1 MAEAK
6 DKRIF
11 LIDGH
16 ALVFKMYYALLR
28 RPMVNS
34 KGVDTSIL
42 YGFTKYLLELI
53 DRQKPEYL
61 AVAFDPPGGSFRNK
75 LYPAYKAN
83 RDATPQL
90 VIDALDPL
98 CEICRAMDIPVLM
111 IPGFEADDVVGSMAK
126 RAEREGLK
134 VYMVTPDK
142 DYGQLVSPNI
152 YQYKPPKSGSDPEI
166 LDCAAVCAKY
176 GIDRTEQVIDMLA
189 ICGDASDNVPGVKGV
204 GEVGAGKLIRSYG
217 SLEGIYEHIDELSPR
232 QKQMFEEAR
241 DHIDLSKVLVTIK
254 TDIEIDV
261 PTESMAMDGQ
271 MEKRICELFDL
282 YEFGSLKRYLNSF
295 RIKDIHEETKPR
307 KNDVPFREVSAE
319 EICRAAT
326 VSGCCAI
333 VPDGKDSLAIAVP
346 DGKDSLAVAV
356 PDGKDSMAVAVQ
368 DGKGAITAAVPDGK
382 EMMVAKGDR
391 GLFEECLNNP
401 DLKVYCCDIKEWLK
415 DNCIAGTLMDC
426 SLMDYVNNP
435 EKSHRFDSL
444 VSSLL
449 GVELKPKEANP
460 TLFGEEESE
469 EDDGKGA
476 LLACAATLQLGRL
489 LEAELARQGLSDVY
503 LKIEEPLIR
512 VLAKMEKDGVKMDL
526 DSLRSFAAGLREEV
540 QQREEKI
547 RAMAG
552 NPNLN
557 ISSPKQIAA
566 LLYDELQLLQR
577 KKKGN
582 DSTDEET
589 LLSIE
594 DRHPI
599 VREILEFRAAKKLL
613 STYIEPFPGY
623 ISRSDG
629 KIHTCFNQALTA
641 TGRLSSSNP
650 NLQNIPIR
658 SERGK
663 EIRKAFVPSR
673 EGGVIMSAD
682 YSQIELRIMAHL
694 SQDRHL
700 IEAFNSGLDVH
711 KATAAKIFGID
722 SSEVSAEQRR
732 IAKTANFGIMYG
744 ISAFGLSQ
752 RLSCSRAEAKQIID
766 DYFESF
772 PAIRSFIEDTLTAAR
787 ENGYVETI
795 FGRRRFVPDVN
806 SRNGTVRALAER
818 NAVNAPIQG
827 TSADII
833 KMAMAGVDRR
843 LSEAGLKSRMVLQI
857 HDELLFDALEEEI
870 DTLKAIVVEEMENVV
885 RLSVPL
891 TVECDYGKNWLEA
904 H

>member
-271 MEKRICELFDL
+271 VEKRICELFDL

-333 VPDGKDSLAIAVP
+333 VPDGKDSLAVAVP
-346 DGKDSLAVAV
+346 DGKNSLAVAV
-356 PDGKDSMAVAVQ
+356 PE
-368 DGKGAITAAVPDGK
+368 GK

-391 GLFEECLNNP
+391 MLFRECLDNP

-449 GVELKPKEANP
+449 GIELKSKEANP

>member
-271 MEKRICELFDL
+271 VEKRICELFDL

-356 PDGKDSMAVAVQ
+356 PDGK
-368 DGKGAITAAVPDGK
+368 GAITAAVPDGK

-449 GVELKPKEANP
+449 GIELKPKEANP

-469 EDDGKGA
+469 DDDGKGA

-489 LEAELARQGLSDVY
+489 LETELARQGLSDVY

>member
-271 MEKRICELFDL
+271 VEKRICELFDL

-333 VPDGKDSLAIAVP
+333 VPDGKDSLAVAVP

-356 PDGKDSMAVAVQ
+356 PE
-368 DGKGAITAAVPDGK
+368 GK

-391 GLFEECLNNP
+391 MLFRECLDNP
-401 DLKVYCCDIKEWLK
+401 AIKVYCCDIKEWLK

-460 TLFGEEESE
+460 TLFGEDESE

>member
-166 LDCAAVCAKY
+166 LDCAAVCSKY

-271 MEKRICELFDL
+271 VEKRICELFDL

-295 RIKDIHEETKPR
+295 RIKDIHEEAKPR

-333 VPDGKDSLAIAVP
+333 VPDGKDSLAVAVP

-356 PDGKDSMAVAVQ
+356 PDGK
-368 DGKGAITAAVPDGK
+368 GAITAAVPEGK
-382 EMMVAKGDR
+382 EMMVAKGDM

-401 DLKVYCCDIKEWLK
+401 AIKVYCCDIKEWLK

-512 VLAKMEKDGVKMDL
+512 VLAKMERDGVKMDL

>member
-271 MEKRICELFDL
+271 VEKRICELFDF

-333 VPDGKDSLAIAVP
+333 VPEGKDSLAVAVP

-356 PDGKDSMAVAVQ
+356 PDGKDSLAV
-368 DGKGAITAAVPDGK
+368 AVPDGK
-382 EMMVAKGDR
+382 EMMVAMGDR
-391 GLFEECLNNP
+391 MLFRECLDNP

-843 LSEAGLKSRMVLQI
+843 ISEAGLKSRMVLQI

>member
-271 MEKRICELFDL
+271 VEKRICELFDL

-333 VPDGKDSLAIAVP
+333 VPDGKDSLA
-346 DGKDSLAVAV
+346 VAV
-356 PDGKDSMAVAVQ
+356 PEGE
-368 DGKGAITAAVPDGK
+368 

-460 TLFGEEESE
+460 TLFGEDESE

>member
-204 GEVGAGKLIRSYG
+204 GEIGAGKLIRSYG

-271 MEKRICELFDL
+271 VEKRICELFDL

-333 VPDGKDSLAIAVP
+333 VPDGKDSLAVAVT
-346 DGKDSLAVAV
+346 DGKD
-356 PDGKDSMAVAVQ
+356 
-368 DGKGAITAAVPDGK
+368 AITAAVPDGK
-382 EMMVAKGDR
+382 EMMVAVGDR
-391 GLFEECLNNP
+391 MLFEECLNNP

-460 TLFGEEESE
+460 TLFGEDESE

>member
-271 MEKRICELFDL
+271 VEKRICELFDL

-295 RIKDIHEETKPR
+295 RIKDIHEEINPR
-307 KNDVPFREVSAE
+307 KNDIPFREVSAE

-333 VPDGKDSLAIAVP
+333 VPDGKDSLA
-346 DGKDSLAVAV
+346 VAV
-356 PDGKDSMAVAVQ
+356 P

-382 EMMVAKGDR
+382 EMMVAMGDR
-391 GLFEECLNNP
+391 MLFRECLDNP
-401 DLKVYCCDIKEWLK
+401 AIKVYCCDIKEWLK

-449 GVELKPKEANP
+449 GVELKPKEVNP
-460 TLFGEEESE
+460 TLFGEDESE

>member
-271 MEKRICELFDL
+271 VEKRICELFDL

-333 VPDGKDSLAIAVP
+333 VPE
-346 DGKDSLAVAV
+346 GKDSLAV
-356 PDGKDSMAVAVQ
+356 
-368 DGKGAITAAVPDGK
+368 AVPDGK

-391 GLFEECLNNP
+391 GLFNECLNNP

-460 TLFGEEESE
+460 TLFGEDESE

>member
-271 MEKRICELFDL
+271 VEKRICELFDL

-333 VPDGKDSLAIAVP
+333 VPDGKDSLAVAVP
-346 DGKDSLAVAV
+346 DGKNSLAVAV
-356 PDGKDSMAVAVQ
+356 PE
-368 DGKGAITAAVPDGK
+368 GK

-391 GLFEECLNNP
+391 MLFRECLDNP
-401 DLKVYCCDIKEWLK
+401 AIKVYCCDIKEWLK

-449 GVELKPKEANP
+449 GVELKPREANP
-460 TLFGEEESE
+460 TLFGEDESE

>member
-271 MEKRICELFDL
+271 VEKRICELFDL

-333 VPDGKDSLAIAVP
+333 VSDGKNSLAVAVPDGKGSLAVAVPDGKDSLAIAVP
-346 DGKDSLAVAV
+346 DGK
-356 PDGKDSMAVAVQ
+356 
-368 DGKGAITAAVPDGK
+368 
-382 EMMVAKGDR
+382 EMMVAVGDR
-391 GLFEECLNNP
+391 MLFRECLDNP
-401 DLKVYCCDIKEWLK
+401 AIKVYCCDIKEWLK

-449 GVELKPKEANP
+449 GVELKPREANP
-460 TLFGEEESE
+460 TLFGEDESE

>member
-271 MEKRICELFDL
+271 VEKRICELFDF

-319 EICRAAT
+319 EICRAAI

-333 VPDGKDSLAIAVP
+333 VPDGKDSLA
-346 DGKDSLAVAV
+346 VAV
-356 PDGKDSMAVAVQ
+356 PE
-368 DGKGAITAAVPDGK
+368 GK

-391 GLFEECLNNP
+391 MLFRECLDNP

-547 RAMAG
+547 RSMAG

>member
-271 MEKRICELFDL
+271 VEKRICELFDL

-333 VPDGKDSLAIAVP
+333 VPE
-346 DGKDSLAVAV
+346 GKDSLAVAV
-356 PDGKDSMAVAVQ
+356 PDGKDSLAVAV
-368 DGKGAITAAVPDGK
+368 PEGK
-382 EMMVAKGDR
+382 EMMVAMGDR
-391 GLFEECLNNP
+391 VLFEECLNNP

-449 GVELKPKEANP
+449 GVELKPKETNP
-460 TLFGEEESE
+460 TLFGEDESE

-833 KMAMAGVDRR
+833 KMSMAGVDRR

>member
-271 MEKRICELFDL
+271 VEKRICELFDL

-295 RIKDIHEETKPR
+295 RIKDIHEEAKPR
-307 KNDVPFREVSAE
+307 KNDVPFREVSAK

-333 VPDGKDSLAIAVP
+333 VPEGKDSLAVAVP

-356 PDGKDSMAVAVQ
+356 PDGKD
-368 DGKGAITAAVPDGK
+368 AITAAVPNGK
-382 EMMVAKGDR
+382 EIMVAMGDR
-391 GLFEECLNNP
+391 MLFRECLDNP
-401 DLKVYCCDIKEWLK
+401 AIKVYCCDIKEWLK

-460 TLFGEEESE
+460 TLFGEDESE

-489 LEAELARQGLSDVY
+489 LETELARQGLSDVY

-547 RAMAG
+547 RTMAG

>member
-271 MEKRICELFDL
+271 VEKRICELFDL

-333 VPDGKDSLAIAVP
+333 VPDGKDSLAVAVP
-346 DGKDSLAVAV
+346 EGKGAITAAVPEGKDSLAVAV
-356 PDGKDSMAVAVQ
+356 PDGK
-368 DGKGAITAAVPDGK
+368 
-382 EMMVAKGDR
+382 EMMVAVGDR
-391 GLFEECLNNP
+391 MLFKECLDNP

-449 GVELKPKEANP
+449 GIELKPKEVNP
-460 TLFGEEESE
+460 TLFGEDESE

-489 LEAELARQGLSDVY
+489 LETELARQGLSDVY

-547 RAMAG
+547 RSMAG

>member
-271 MEKRICELFDL
+271 VEKRICELFDF

-333 VPDGKDSLAIAVP
+333 VPEGKDSLAVAVP

-356 PDGKDSMAVAVQ
+356 PDGK
-368 DGKGAITAAVPDGK
+368 GAITAAVQDGK
-382 EMMVAKGDR
+382 EMMVAMGDR
-391 GLFEECLNNP
+391 MLFRECLDNP
-401 DLKVYCCDIKEWLK
+401 AIKVYCCDIKEWLK

-449 GVELKPKEANP
+449 GVELKPKETNP
-460 TLFGEEESE
+460 TLFGEDESE

>member
-271 MEKRICELFDL
+271 VEKRICELFDL

-333 VPDGKDSLAIAVP
+333 VPEGKD
-346 DGKDSLAVAV
+346 
-356 PDGKDSMAVAVQ
+356 
-368 DGKGAITAAVPDGK
+368 AITAAVPDGK
-382 EMMVAKGDR
+382 EMMVAMGDR
-391 GLFEECLNNP
+391 MLFRECLDNP
-401 DLKVYCCDIKEWLK
+401 AIKVYCCDIKEWLK

-449 GVELKPKEANP
+449 GIELKPKEANP
-460 TLFGEEESE
+460 TLFGEDESE

-557 ISSPKQIAA
+557 ISSPKRIAA

>member
-271 MEKRICELFDL
+271 VEKRICELFDL

-319 EICRAAT
+319 EICRAAI

-333 VPDGKDSLAIAVP
+333 VP

-356 PDGKDSMAVAVQ
+356 PDGKDSLAVAVQ
-368 DGKGAITAAVPDGK
+368 DGK

-391 GLFEECLNNP
+391 MLFRECLDNP

-460 TLFGEEESE
+460 TLFGEDESE

-489 LEAELARQGLSDVY
+489 LETELARQGLSDVY

>member
-271 MEKRICELFDL
+271 VEKRICELFDL

-333 VPDGKDSLAIAVP
+333 VPEGKDSLAVAVP

-356 PDGKDSMAVAVQ
+356 PDGKNSLAVAV
-368 DGKGAITAAVPDGK
+368 PEGK

-460 TLFGEEESE
+460 TLFGEDESE

>member
-271 MEKRICELFDL
+271 VEKRICELFDL

-333 VPDGKDSLAIAVP
+333 VPDGKDSLAVAVP

-356 PDGKDSMAVAVQ
+356 Q
-368 DGKGAITAAVPDGK
+368 DGK
-382 EMMVAKGDR
+382 EMMVAMGDR
-391 GLFEECLNNP
+391 MLFRECLDNP
-401 DLKVYCCDIKEWLK
+401 AIKVYCCDIKEWLK

-449 GVELKPKEANP
+449 GVELKPREANP

>member
-271 MEKRICELFDL
+271 VEKRICELFDL

-333 VPDGKDSLAIAVP
+333 VPDGKDSLAVAVP

-356 PDGKDSMAVAVQ
+356 TDGKD
-368 DGKGAITAAVPDGK
+368 AITAAVPDGK

-460 TLFGEEESE
+460 TLFGEDESE

>member
-271 MEKRICELFDL
+271 VEKRICELFDL

-333 VPDGKDSLAIAVP
+333 VPDGKDSLAV
-346 DGKDSLAVAV
+346 
-356 PDGKDSMAVAVQ
+356 
-368 DGKGAITAAVPDGK
+368 AVPDGK

-391 GLFEECLNNP
+391 GLFNECLNNP
-401 DLKVYCCDIKEWLK
+401 DLQVYCCDIKEWLK

-449 GVELKPKEANP
+449 GVELKPKETNP
-460 TLFGEEESE
+460 TLFGEDESE

-843 LSEAGLKSRMVLQI
+843 ISEAGLKSRMVLQI